1 VTRATAPRPS
11 GPADVDAALA
21 RLYRLHPK
29 RIDLSLGRMHRMLA
43 ALGDPHRR
51 VPPVVHVAGTN
62 GKGSVVAFARAM
74 LEAAGYRVNAYTSP
88 HLVRF
93 NERIR
98 LTGNP
103 VEDGHLVEL
112 LDRCETA
119 NADAPITYFEVTTA
133 AAFLAFA
140 EAPADVLLLEVGLGG
155 RLDATN
161 VVDRPLSTA
170 ITRVSMDH
178 RQFLGD
184 TLGAIAFEKAGI
196 AKPGVPLVLGPQAPG
211 EAGATVRAV
220 VAAAAARAGAPLAAA
235 DRDWRVADGGD
246 GFVLSERGEDR
257 RSWPMPALAGRH
269 QRDNAA
275 TAIRMLAPL
284 ADHGLA
290 VPDAAI
296 RRGLAE
302 VAWPARLQRLTR
314 GPLRERLPPDV
325 ALWLDGGHNDSAG
338 EVLADWAAA
347 SVGGGPLHLVV
358 GMLDSKDPREFLA
371 PLAPLA
377 ASVTAVGIPDE
388 PAGLSAEALA
398 EGVRAAGGSPVAT
411 AASAAAAIEAL
422 AATVRGPAR
431 VLICGS
437 LYLAGSILV
446 ANG

>member
-1 VTRATAPRPS
+1 VTGATVPRPS

-74 LEAAGYRVNAYTSP
+74 LEAAGHRVHTYTSP

-98 LTGNP
+98 LAGET
-103 VEDGHLVEL
+103 VSDSHLVEL
-112 LDRCETA
+112 LDRCEAA
-119 NADAPITYFEVTTA
+119 NADAPITYFEITTA

-140 EAPADVLLLEVGLGG
+140 EVPADDLILEVGLGG

-161 VVDRPLSTA
+161 VIDRPLTTA

-184 TLGAIAFEKAGI
+184 TIGAIAGEKAGI
-196 AKPGVPLVLGPQAPG
+196 AKAGVPLVLGPQAPG
-211 EAGATVRAV
+211 ADGETVRDVV
-220 VAAAAARAGAPLAAA
+220 VAAAERSGAILSVAG
-235 DRDWRVADGGD
+235 RDWTVGDVGD
-246 GFVLSERGEDR
+246 GFHIDAGGTRT
-257 RSWPMPALAGRH
+257 SWPAPALAGRH

-290 VPDAAI
+290 VPEAAI

-314 GPLRERLPPDV
+314 GPMRDRLPPSV
-325 ALWLDGGHNDSAG
+325 GLWLDGGHNDSAG
-338 EVLADWAAA
+338 QALADWAETGRAE
-347 SVGGGPLHLVV
+347 GPLHVIV
-358 GMLDSKDPREFLA
+358 GMIDSKDPGEFLG
-371 PLAPLA
+371 PLAPA
-377 ASVTAVGIPDE
+377 VASVTAVGIPDE
-388 PAGLSAEALA
+388 PAGLPAEALA
-398 EGVRAAGGSPVAT
+398 AKVRALCATPVGTAAT
-411 AASAAAAIEAL
+411 AAEAIDAL
-422 AATVRGPAR
+422 AARLDGPAR
-431 VLICGS
+431 VLVCGS
-437 LYLAGSILV
+437 LYLAGSVLV